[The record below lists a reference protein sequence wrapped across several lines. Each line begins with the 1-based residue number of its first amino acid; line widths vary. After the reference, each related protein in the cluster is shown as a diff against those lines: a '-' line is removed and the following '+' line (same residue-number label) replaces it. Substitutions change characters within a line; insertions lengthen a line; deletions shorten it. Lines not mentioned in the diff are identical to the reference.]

1 MTNQLTNGQRTSNE
15 KIEVINFIENFY
27 KKNKKFPTKEEI
39 YKRLMIK
46 K

>member
-1 MTNQLTNGQRTSNE
+1 MNKLTTGQTTSSE
-15 KIEVINFIENFY
+15 GIEVIRFIENFY